1 MTQVHTPEREQSLVA
16 GPGTTPWE
24 VARERLANPD
34 ESWTNWL
41 ATTRPDG
48 RPHLMPVIAV
58 WIDDAFHFIAGEGTQ
73 KARNLAA
80 NDRCA
85 IAIGSRTLPSM
96 DIVVE
101 GTAEPLSDPDEVRRM
116 ADVFRSNNWPL
127 DVRGNE
133 VFGPNAP
140 TAGPPPY
147 RIFRMIPTKAFGLP
161 GTFGMD
167 KFDPN
172 ELPKPTRWEFGGN

>member
-1 MTQVHTPEREQSLVA
+1 
-16 GPGTTPWE
+16 
-24 VARERLANPD
+24 
-34 ESWTNWL
+34 
-41 ATTRPDG
+41 
-48 RPHLMPVIAV
+48 MPVIAV
-58 WIDDAFHFIAGEGTQ
+58 WIDDAFHFIAGEGTR
-73 KARNLAA
+73 KARNLAV
-80 NDRCA
+80 NDRCV

-101 GTAEPLSDPDEVRRM
+101 GRAQALSDPDEVLRM

-167 KFDPN
+167 KFEQE
-172 ELPKPTRWEFGGN
+172 ELPKPTRWEFRSG

>member
-1 MTQVHTPEREQSLVA
+1 MAQPRSPEREVSLVA
-16 GPGTTPWE
+16 APGTTPWD
-24 VARERLANPD
+24 VARERLANP
-34 ESWTNWL
+34 EHQWTNWL

-58 WIDDAFHFIAGEGTQ
+58 WSEDSFHFIAGEGTR
-73 KARNLAA
+73 KARNLAT

-85 IAIGSRTLPSM
+85 IAVSSRSLPSM

-101 GTAEPLSDPDEVRRM
+101 GRAHPLSDPDEVRRM
-116 ADVFRSNNWPL
+116 ADVFRSNNCPL
-127 DVRGNE
+127 DVRGTE

-147 RIFRMIPTKAFGLP
+147 RIYRMVPTKAFGLP
-161 GTFGMD
+161 GTYGMD
-167 KFDPN
+167 QFDQ
-172 ELPKPTRWEFGGN
+172 EQLPKPTRWEFGGD

>member
-1 MTQVHTPEREQSLVA
+1 MTQAHAPEREESLVA

-24 VARERLANPD
+24 LARARLANP
-34 ESWTNWL
+34 EEQWTNWL

-48 RPHLMPVIAV
+48 RPHVMPVIAV
-58 WIDDAFHFIAGEGTQ
+58 WVDDAFHFIAGQETR

-80 NDRCA
+80 NDRCV
-85 IAIGSRTLPSM
+85 IAIGTRTLPSM

-101 GTAEPLSDPDEVRRM
+101 GTAAPLDDPAEVLRM

-127 DVRGNE
+127 DVRGDE

-140 TAGPPPY
+140 SAGPPPY
-147 RIFRMIPTKAFGLP
+147 RIYRMVPSKAFGLP
-161 GTFGMD
+161 GTYGMD
-167 KFDPN
+167 KFDQN
-172 ELPKPTRWEFGGN
+172 DLPKPTRWEFGGN

>member
-1 MTQVHTPEREQSLVA
+1 MTQAHAPERAESLVA
-16 GPGTTPWE
+16 APGTTTWE
-24 VARERLANPD
+24 EARERLANP
-34 ESWTNWL
+34 EASWTNWL

-58 WIDDAFHFIAGEGTQ
+58 WIDDAFHFIAGEGTR
-73 KARNLAA
+73 KARNLAV
-80 NDRCA
+80 NDRCV

-101 GTAEPLSDPDEVRRM
+101 GFSDPDEVLRM

-167 KFDPN
+167 KFEQE
-172 ELPKPTRWEFGGN
+172 ELPKPTRWEFGSS

>member
-1 MTQVHTPEREQSLVA
+1 MTQTHLPEREESLVA
-16 GPGTTPWE
+16 APGTTRWE
-24 VARERLANPD
+24 DARERLANPD

-58 WIDDAFHFIAGEGTQ
+58 WVDDAFHFIAGEGTQ

-80 NDRCA
+80 NDRCV
-85 IAIGSRTLPSM
+85 IAIGSRKLPSM
-96 DIVVE
+96 DIIVE
-101 GTAEPLSDPDEVRRM
+101 GTAQPLTDPDEVLRM
-116 ADVFRSNNWPL
+116 ADVFRGNNWPL

-147 RIFRMIPTKAFGLP
+147 RIYRMIPTKAFGLP
-161 GTFGMD
+161 GTYGMD
-167 KFDPN
+167 KFDQE
-172 ELPKPTRWEFGGN
+172 ELPKPTRWGFGAS

>member
-1 MTQVHTPEREQSLVA
+1 MTQLRAPEREQSLVA
-16 GPGTTPWE
+16 SPGTTSWD
-24 VARERLANPD
+24 VARERLANP
-34 ESWTNWL
+34 EQQWTTWL

-58 WIDDAFHFIAGEGTQ
+58 WIDDAYHFIAGTGTR

-80 NDRCA
+80 NDRCV
-85 IAIGSRTLPSM
+85 IALGSRTLPSM

-101 GTAEPLSDPDEVRRM
+101 GSAQPLNDPAEVERM

-140 TAGPPPY
+140 SAGPPPY
-147 RIFRMIPTKAFGLP
+147 RIFRMIPSKAFGLP

-167 KFDPN
+167 KFDQE
-172 ELPKPTRWEFGGN
+172 ELPKPTRWEFGSN

>member
-1 MTQVHTPEREQSLVA
+1 MTQVRAPERVQSLGA
-16 GPGTTPWE
+16 GPATTPWD

-58 WIDDAFHFIAGEGTQ
+58 WVDDAFHFIAAASTR
-73 KARNLAA
+73 KARNLAE
-80 NDRCA
+80 NDRCV
-85 IAIGSRTLPSM
+85 IALSSRTLPSM

-101 GTAEPLSDPDEVRRM
+101 GRAEPLSDPDEVLRM

-127 DVRGNE
+127 DVRGSE

-140 TAGPPPY
+140 SAGPPPY
-147 RIFRMIPTKAFGLP
+147 RIFRMVPSKAFGLP
-161 GTFGMD
+161 GTYGMD

-172 ELPKPTRWEFGGN
+172 DLPKPTRWDFSGS